1 MIKSLSNLLSFRKLA
16 GNRRLFLLCLLLFCV
31 SAMISF
37 GWFFPADI
45 VQRRLVQQIVQKS
58 GLQVEGYNAEL
69 IFPLGLQLDLYV
81 DPELATLADIELKEF
96 KITPSW
102 GSLLSDNP
110 GAYFTGLLSQGEVS
124 ALARRDGRLDLS
136 FRGVDLSGLQ
146 SRVNDY
152 LISGAL
158 SGQFKAENMTAN
170 FLGQGSF
177 DVDLGQAQINGL
189 EKIGLPADLNLG
201 TVQISGKFN
210 QRRIS
215 FNSLLAIEGAMEL
228 SGGGTLFVGATPSL
242 TRLNLNLRLHPTQ
255 KTPESLRSMIQL
267 TGVRPTTD
275 GSYLLRIGGTLA
287 KPVVR

>member
-1 MIKSLSNLLSFRKLA
+1 MIKTLFSFMSFRKLA
-16 GNRRLFLLCLLLFCV
+16 GNRRLFLLCILLFCV

-45 VQRRLVQQIVQKS
+45 VQRRLVQQVVEKT
-58 GLQVEGYNAEL
+58 GLQVEGYNAEM
-69 IFPLGLQLDLYV
+69 IFPLGLQLDLYLE
-81 DPELATLADIELKEF
+81 PELEELADIELKAL

-102 GSLLSDNP
+102 RSLLGDNP
-110 GAYFTGLLSQGEVS
+110 GAYFNGLLAQGELS
-124 ALARRDGRLDLS
+124 ALVERDGQLDLS
-136 FRGVDLSGLQ
+136 LRGVDLSGLQ
-146 SRVNDY
+146 NRVNDY
-152 LISGAL
+152 LIGGVL
-158 SGQFKAENMTAN
+158 SGQFKAENMTAD
-170 FLGQGSF
+170 FQGQGSF
-177 DVDLGQAQINGL
+177 ATDLGQTRIDGL
-189 EKIGLPADLNLG
+189 EKIGLPADLYLG
-201 TVQISGKFN
+201 AVQIAGKFI

-215 FNSLLAIEGAMEL
+215 FERILATEGVMEL
-228 SGGGTLFVGATPSL
+228 SGGGTLFVGETPSL